1 MFGRMGPEGSSMTT
15 YLIRRLLQTALV
27 MLGVTAI
34 TFGAMFLNGDPTR
47 LLLGETRGMSDED
60 IQAFRE
66 RLGFDR
72 PVPVQYLDWLS
83 KAVRGDFGISL
94 HHRQSNFELVMQ
106 RLPATLELTFV
117 GLAIA
122 LAVSIPLG
130 VLAAVRRNTWID
142 RLAML
147 GAMLGQSIPVFWLGV
162 MLMLVFGVTLKWLP
176 VSGRGGWQ
184 NIILPAITVGVFSM
198 ARNARMIRS
207 SMLEVLGQDYV
218 RTARAKGV
226 AEQGVV
232 LRHAFRNALI
242 PIVTLIALD
251 FGALLGGAVITE
263 QIFAWP
269 GVGRLVLQAIN
280 TKDFPLVQAAVTVLA
295 LTFVLINLAVDLL
308 YTALDPRVRLR

>member
-1 MFGRMGPEGSSMTT
+1 MTS

-34 TFGAMFLNGDPTR
+34 TFGAMFLSGDPTR
-47 LLLGETRGMSDED
+47 LLLGETRGMSNED
-60 IQAFRE
+60 IQAFRQ

-72 PVPVQYLDWLS
+72 PVPVQYLDWLG

-117 GLAIA
+117 GLAMA
-122 LAVSIPLG
+122 LAVSVPLG
-130 VLAAVRRNTWID
+130 VLAAVRRDTWVD
-142 RLAML
+142 RFAMV
-147 GAMLGQSIPVFWLGV
+147 GAMFGQSIPVFWLGV
-162 MLMLVFGVTLKWLP
+162 MLMLVFGVTLNWLP

-184 NIILPAITVGVFSM
+184 NIILPAITVAVFST

-226 AEQGVV
+226 HERLVV

-295 LTFVLINLAVDLL
+295 LTFVLINLAVDIL

>member
-1 MFGRMGPEGSSMTT
+1 MTT

-72 PVPVQYLDWLS
+72 PVPIQYLDWLG

-94 HHRQSNFELVMQ
+94 HHRQSNFTMVME

-130 VLAAVRRNTWID
+130 VLAAVRRDTWLD
-142 RLAML
+142 RLAMV
-147 GAMLGQSIPVFWLGV
+147 GAMFGQSIPVFWLGV
-162 MLMLVFGVTLKWLP
+162 MLMLIFGVALKWLP

-184 NIILPAITVGVFSM
+184 NIVMPAITVGVFSM

-226 AEQGVV
+226 GERTVV

>member
-1 MFGRMGPEGSSMTT
+1 MTT

-34 TFGAMFLNGDPTR
+34 TFGAMFLSGDPTR

-72 PVPVQYLDWLS
+72 PVPIQYLDWLG

-106 RLPATLELTFV
+106 RLPATLELTFG

-130 VLAAVRRNTWID
+130 VLAAVRRDTWVD
-142 RLAML
+142 RLAMV
-147 GAMLGQSIPVFWLGV
+147 GAMFGQSIPVFWLGV
-162 MLMLVFGVTLKWLP
+162 MLMLVFGVTLNWLP

-218 RTARAKGV
+218 RTARAKGM
-226 AEQGVV
+226 AEQAVV

-242 PIVTLIALD
+242 PIVTLVALD

-295 LTFVLINLAVDLL
+295 LTFVLINLATDLL